1 METIGGVIKKVNYYN
16 SDNGYTVA
24 ILELDYKDKNIAM
37 KKAKLVGNSISVVGY
52 FDRQP
57 AIYEEYNFEGEF
69 VRDKNYGLQFKF
81 SHFIRKLIKNEEGLI
96 SYLSSPL
103 FPGIGPKLAKM
114 IVEKLGVKC
123 LYKIKQDKHVLDQ
136 VDLTEKQKD
145 IICTGIISDEVNQE
159 NMIFFLDNGI
169 TMDMTHKIIAMFGE
183 MAKQIVVSNPYIL
196 MEKIERFGFKKNDA
210 FALKIGVEENGVV
223 RLRALTTYVLQDALY
238 SVGNSYIGRSDLYQ
252 YATRYLGKDIDSQV
266 FHDVLTYLC
275 TEKKIYI
282 DEKQNI
288 FDYKMYHQ
296 ELELALELA
305 KMLKGTRAT
314 TKIENYSEQEVHRQY
329 EKIKQN
335 AKIEYSSEQE
345 LAILSAFTEP
355 IVIITGGPGTGKTT
369 IVRAILEMYF
379 KLNQDNQVLADY
391 IALLAPTGKA
401 AKRLKESTNMPAMTI
416 HKFLGYTGNNNFSF
430 NKYNK
435 TNAKLIIVDEASM
448 MDLPLASQLVTSMQE
463 DARLIIVGDVDQL
476 PSVGPGQVLK
486 DLIESREIKTIR
498 LTKIHRQAEDSN
510 IIKLAHHINEGV
522 LPETILDKLNDRTF
536 ISTDNEHLPMLLVD
550 VVHRFVQKGYDIKKD
565 LQVLIPMY
573 KGETG
578 INAINARI
586 QNIVNPY
593 NEEKGE
599 IKHYGIIFREND
611 KVIQLVNRAEKGI
624 MNGDVGFI
632 SGLIK
637 KDLKITGIK
646 VTFDTTIVEYN
657 LEELEDLNLAYAIS
671 VHKAQGGEFDVVV
684 MPMTSQQYIMLRRKL
699 IYTAVTRAKKTLVLI
714 GDVKMMQMGIRQIEH
729 SRKTILK
736 NKLIEYV
743 KQNIDSIE
751 EYIKKFEEK
760 DNQMSEID
768 ETDLGETM
776 DELKPSDFE
785 DLF

>member
-52 FDRQP
+52 FDRTP
-57 AIYEEYNFEGEF
+57 AVFEEYDFEGEF

-81 SHFIRKLIKNEEGLI
+81 SRFIRKLIKNEEGII
-96 SYLSSPL
+96 SYLSSPM
-103 FPGIGPKLAKM
+103 FPGIGTKLAKT
-114 IVEKLGVKC
+114 IVEKLGMKC
-123 LYKIKQDKHVLDQ
+123 LSKIKQDKSILDKLG
-136 VDLTEKQKD
+136 LTEKQKD
-145 IICTGIISDEVNQE
+145 VIYTGILSDEVNQE

-183 MAKQIVVSNPYIL
+183 MAKEIVLENPYIL

-210 FALKIGVEENGVV
+210 FALRIGVEENGVV

-238 SVGNSYIGRSDLYQ
+238 SVGNSYISRMNLYQ
-252 YATRYLGKDIDSQV
+252 YATKYLGKDIDSSV
-266 FHDVLTYLC
+266 FNEVLNYLF

-288 FDYKMYHQ
+288 FDYKMYKQ

-314 TKIENYSEQEVHRQY
+314 TNTKKYSEQEINKQY
-329 EKIKQN
+329 EKIKTN

-355 IVIITGGPGTGKTT
+355 VVIITGGPGTGKTT
-369 IVRAILEMYF
+369 IVRAIIEMYL
-379 KLNQDNQVLADY
+379 KLNKDNQTIADY

-401 AKRLKESTNMPAMTI
+401 AKRLKESTNMNAMTI

-435 TNAKLIIVDEASM
+435 TSSKLIIVDEASM
-448 MDLPLASQLVTSMQE
+448 MDLPLASQLVTSMQD

-486 DLIESREIKTIR
+486 DLIESKEIKTIR

-510 IIKLAHHINEGV
+510 IIKLAHNINEGI

-536 ISTDNEHLPMLLVD
+536 ISTDNEHVPILLVD
-550 VVHRFVQKGYDIKKD
+550 VVNRFVQRGYDIKKD
-565 LQVLIPMY
+565 IQVLIPMY

-593 NEEKGE
+593 AEEKGE
-599 IKHYGIIFREND
+599 IKHYGVIFREND

-624 MNGDVGFI
+624 MNGDVGYI
-632 SGLIK
+632 SNLIK
-637 KDLKITGIK
+637 KDLKITGVE
-646 VTFDTTIVEYN
+646 VTFDSVVVEYN

-684 MPMTSQQYIMLRRKL
+684 MPMTSQHYIMLRRKL
-699 IYTAVTRAKKTLVLI
+699 IYTAVTRAKKILILI
-714 GDVKMMQMGIRQIEH
+714 GDARTMQMGIRQIEN

-736 NKLIEYV
+736 DKLIEYV
-743 KQNIDSIE
+743 KNNINSVE
-751 EYIKKFEEK
+751 EFIKKFEEK
-760 DNQMSEID
+760 SKQLSDID
-768 ETDLGETM
+768 ENELGETL
-776 DELKPSDFE
+776 DELKPSDF
-785 DLF
+785 DNLF

>member
-37 KKAKLVGNSISVVGY
+37 KKAKLVGNAISVVGY
-52 FDRQP
+52 FDRTP

-81 SHFIRKLIKNEEGLI
+81 SHFIRKLIKNEEGII
-96 SYLSSPL
+96 SYLSSPM
-103 FPGIGPKLAKM
+103 FPGIGPKLAKT

-123 LYKIKQDKHVLDQ
+123 LNKIKQDKSVLDNLH
-136 VDLTEKQKD
+136 LTEKQKD
-145 IICTGIISDEVNQE
+145 VISTGIISDELNQE

-183 MAKQIVVSNPYIL
+183 KAKEIVIENPYIL
-196 MEKIERFGFKKNDA
+196 MDKIERFGFKKNDI
-210 FALKIGVEENGVV
+210 FALKIGVEENGIV

-238 SVGNSYIGRSDLYQ
+238 SVGNSYISRSDLYQ

-266 FHDVLTYLC
+266 FQEVLNYLV

-305 KMLKGTRAT
+305 KMLKGTRT
-314 TKIENYSEQEVHRQY
+314 TTQAKTYSEQEIHHQY
-329 EKIKQN
+329 EKIKQTS
-335 AKIEYSSEQE
+335 KIEYSSEQE

-355 IVIITGGPGTGKTT
+355 LVIITGGPGTGKTT
-369 IVRAILEMYF
+369 IVRAIIEMYF
-379 KLNQDNQVLADY
+379 KLNQDNSIIADY

-401 AKRLKESTNMPAMTI
+401 AKRIKESTNMQAMTI

-435 TNAKLIIVDEASM
+435 TSAKLIIVDEASM
-448 MDLPLASQLVTSMQE
+448 MDLPLASQLVTSMQN
-463 DARLIIVGDVDQL
+463 DARLIVVGDVDQL

-510 IIKLAHHINEGV
+510 IIKLAHHINEGI
-522 LPETILDKLNDRTF
+522 LPENMLEKLNDRTF

-550 VVHRFVQKGYDIKKD
+550 VVNRFVQKGYDIKKD

-573 KGETG
+573 KGEIG

-593 NEEKGE
+593 DEEKGE
-599 IKHYGIIFREND
+599 IKHYGIVFREND

-632 SGLIK
+632 SSLIK
-637 KDLKITGIK
+637 KDLKIIGIK

-684 MPMTSQQYIMLRRKL
+684 MPMTSKHYVMLRRKL
-699 IYTAVTRAKKTLVLI
+699 IYTAVTRAKKTLILI
-714 GDVKMMQMGIRQIEH
+714 GDVKMMQMGIRQIEN

-743 KQNIDSIE
+743 KNNMDSVE

-760 DNQMSEID
+760 SNQMSEND
-768 ETDLGETM
+768 ENDLGETM